1 MSLARWVG
9 LGFFLLTPWLPAADS
24 ADRAA
29 WERSL
34 MELRVGRDL
43 LDAKFKFLHWAGQ
56 DLDAQEPVRQEYNNT
71 VEKLADDLQQ
81 GGESATRLSNRATNL
96 MWRLFRETKP
106 MLDARPGQM
115 TDMKKRYEIVE
126 PIVRLSL
133 EMARVK
139 YRNTME
145 TGQGTGDLKALIDFS
160 VEKLALAQKL
170 AGEGNYRSAM
180 RSLSEAV
187 PSTDKVIVGLPR
199 NSAGIKDF
207 QFNAGR
213 D

>member
-1 MSLARWVG
+1 MSLAWWVG

-34 MELRVGRDL
+34 TELRVGRDL
-43 LDAKFKFLHWAGQ
+43 LDAKFKFLHWAEQ
-56 DLDAQEPVRQEYNNT
+56 DLDAQEPVHQEYKKT
-71 VEKLADDLQQ
+71 VEELADDLQQ

-139 YRNTME
+139 YRNTVE

-180 RSLSEAV
+180 RSLNEAV